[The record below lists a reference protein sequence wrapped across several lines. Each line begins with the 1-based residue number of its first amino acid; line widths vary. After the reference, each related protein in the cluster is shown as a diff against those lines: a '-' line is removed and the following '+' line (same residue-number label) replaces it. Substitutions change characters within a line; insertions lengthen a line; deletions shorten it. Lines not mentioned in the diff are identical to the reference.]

1 MPSGMV
7 GRAAVFLVVV
17 FLGADVFVAVVV
29 LVAAVFFAAGFRGV
43 GFFGPTAFFGPVA
56 FFVAAFQPV
65 SQPMQR
71 RSSGPL
77 FVRH

>member
-1 MPSGMV
+1 MPSGLV
-7 GRAAVFLVVV
+7 ARAAVFLGTDA
-17 FLGADVFVAVVV
+17 FAAVVV
-29 LVAAVFFAAGFRGV
+29 LVEAVFFAADFRGA
-43 GFFGPTAFFGPVA
+43 GFFGPTAFFGPVG

-71 RSSGPL
+71 ASSGPL